1 MTKTATTR
9 ATFLAAVAALTLG
22 GLGLASLATADPA
35 PRHATPAMIAHHP
48 QLF

>member
-1 MTKTATTR
+1 MTRTTTTR
-9 ATFLAAVAALTLG
+9 TTFFAALAALTLG

-35 PRHATPAMIAHHP
+35 PGHATPEMMAHHP